1 MRAVVHIGPMK
12 TGSTSLA
19 HYMRQ
24 AQNEGDMPS
33 GTLYPTND
41 LWFDRGKTSEALASR
56 VFNNEGRVISFGE
69 GVMEML
75 LKVRGHALMSIGES
89 STVFLI
95 AETVL
100 RKPTPDFF
108 WTELSK
114 VFEEVHCVIFARQQD
129 FAISSRITQRMKTS
143 PANNEEALRSSKLS
157 ISEIVKDS
165 PSFWEMNDYA
175 LQIRRW
181 GARQPNHHLH
191 VIPYFETEQPSF
203 QIVED
208 FFAIAGAEYTPSLN
222 NAYKKILRSNVS
234 PTSDQ
239 LDQLRQKKLALA
251 FLPPSSH
258 LERDRLLDEMR
269 ELEKNI
275 NKQNSSTQPWR
286 LPDDERL
293 AIINYYQKSNSLLK
307 NLVDSL
313 GSKERWEKWFSE
325 IENRQKY
332 FQQMSL
338 YKF

>member
-1 MRAVVHIGPMK
+1 MRH
-12 TGSTSLA
+12 
-19 HYMRQ
+19 

-41 LWFDRGKTSEALASR
+41 LWFARGKTSEALATRILDS
-56 VFNNEGRVISFGE
+56 EGRAISFGE
-69 GVMEML
+69 GVIEML
-75 LKVRGHALMSIGES
+75 LRVRAHALMSFGES

-100 RKPTPDFF
+100 NRPTPEFF

-129 FAISSRITQRMKTS
+129 FAISSRIAQRIKMS
-143 PANNEEALRSSKLS
+143 PANKKKALHSSKLS

-181 GARQPNHHLH
+181 EPRKPNHHLH

-208 FFAIAGAEYTPSLN
+208 FFAIAGDEYKPSLN
-222 NAYKKILRSNVS
+222 PAYKNFLRSNVS
-234 PTSDQ
+234 PASDQ
-239 LDQLRQKKLALA
+239 LDQLRHKKLALA
-251 FLPPSSH
+251 LLSPSYQ
-258 LERDRLLDEMR
+258 LERAKLLDEMR
-269 ELEKNI
+269 ELRENI
-275 NKQNSSTQPWR
+275 KKQNSSIKPWR

-293 AIINYYQKSNSLLK
+293 TVIKHYQHSNSLLK
-307 NLVDSL
+307 NRVDSL

-325 IENRQKY
+325 IENRQRY
-332 FQQMSL
+332 FEQLASQKS
-338 YKF
+338 